1 MLFFHLFPR
10 HSFQCYSGLALSGG
24 RGTGRG
30 DSRAAK
36 ASCSAVGDPNLPS
49 ISEHDWVYIN
59 LKNTANAANAHATVE
74 VRPFGSRTPASS
86 RGVFQLCAVLS
97 LLSSLSES
105 RFNEPVYP
113 LETWSGESEGGL
125 DSMAEVRK
133 RRPKAENQYGAK
145 RTLASVAEQ
154 RAECRKPKT
163 ESRKPKTE
171 SRKPKTE
178 SRSPKAE
185 GRRPKA
191 DDQKPKTES
200 RRPRRNAEGGKQE
213 DREPKADRRRGDE
226 HGSRM
231 PTPCLTRLS
240 MRGAGIATVWGGT
253 REKTRSMTRCSAT
266 GRLRTRLQTRFFQSC
281 FSDGWGLDPWADPFP
296 DPFFGDGS
304 RFFHRRFCDGGGRT
318 RGQTRSVTRFS
329 ATVRMRTRSQTR
341 VGRSVPF
348 RARGSR
354 SVPGRS
360 VLPRSTWCRSWPK
373 KMPPAFF
380 ASLEMQMSLVVGQC
394 LRYFVRSTTTLR
406 EGKWHSSF

>member
-1 MLFFHLFPR
+1 
-10 HSFQCYSGLALSGG
+10 
-24 RGTGRG
+24 
-30 DSRAAK
+30 
-36 ASCSAVGDPNLPS
+36 
-49 ISEHDWVYIN
+49 
-59 LKNTANAANAHATVE
+59 
-74 VRPFGSRTPASS
+74 
-86 RGVFQLCAVLS
+86 
-97 LLSSLSES
+97 
-105 RFNEPVYP
+105 
-113 LETWSGESEGGL
+113 
-125 DSMAEVRK
+125 MAEVRK

-154 RAECRKPKT
+154 MAECRKPKT

-191 DDQKPKTES
+191 EDRKPKTES

-281 FSDGWGLDPWADPFP
+281 FYDGLGRDP
-296 DPFFGDGS
+296 
-304 RFFHRRFCDGGGRT
+304 
-318 RGQTRSVTRFS
+318 
-329 ATVRMRTRSQTR
+329 
-341 VGRSVPF
+341 
-348 RARGSR
+348 
-354 SVPGRS
+354 
-360 VLPRSTWCRSWPK
+360 
-373 KMPPAFF
+373 
-380 ASLEMQMSLVVGQC
+380 
-394 LRYFVRSTTTLR
+394 
-406 EGKWHSSF
+406 